1 MEYAFIFFLVG
12 IALSILQVHF
22 TGIIKERNS
31 IQDELRKEIASLKLA
46 NKHLSSEVERLER
59 LSHG

>member
-1 MEYAFIFFLVG
+1 MQYFFAFFLVG
-12 IALSILQVHF
+12 LIISILQIHF
-22 TGIIKERNS
+22 TGIIKERDA
-31 IQDELRKEIASLKLA
+31 IEDELHKEVASLRLA